1 MNNLTSRSVMI
12 NDDTLIFFIFWFPNI
27 KEPDITNDAKL
38 RQIHQEKLHSFVLP
52 GYKNY

>member
-27 KEPDITNDAKL
+27 KEPDITNDANKIETDTP
-38 RQIHQEKLHSFVLP
+38 RKITFICASWI
-52 GYKNY
+52 